1 VLEEH
6 EQNLKYLLSE
16 DNGLTPIQR
25 VRRAQFAA
33 RRIELKSPKPQAS
46 RTRGR
51 GDRRI
56 GIVDGQAI
64 GVSRGIAELGC

>member
-1 VLEEH
+1 
-6 EQNLKYLLSE
+6 LLSE
-16 DNGLTPIQR
+16 DNSLIPIQR

-64 GVSRGIAELGC
+64 PVKRAVVDLGC

>member
-1 VLEEH
+1 MLEEH

-16 DNGLTPIQR
+16 DNGLIPIQR

-33 RRIELKSPKPQAS
+33 RMIELKSPKPQAS

-51 GDRRI
+51 GVRRI

-64 GVSRGIAELGC
+64 RVNRGVVELGC

>member
-1 VLEEH
+1 MLEEH

-16 DNGLTPIQR
+16 DNVLIPIQR

-33 RRIELKSPKPQAS
+33 RNIELKSPKPRAS

-64 GVSRGIAELGC
+64 RVNRGVAELGC